1 MNVMKSIEYVARAD
15 AGSVYR
21 GSISDGG
28 DVTVIPAA
36 NGQEISLNLRQ
47 IDIQGYQRDG
57 GNLILSLADGRVI
70 VLEGYFGADGAA
82 DSRLFI
88 SADGYLN
95 EVTLV
100 EGAEGALYAQ
110 YGPTEMWGKW
120 SPSDDLIF
128 LGGSEVAGLAGAA
141 GGEEVSMLGAGLLG
155 LGGSGL
161 LGAAGVGAA
170 GLAATSLLAGNGGGD
185 GSGVGGGLPAGPA
198 RIEPVVNEDGA
209 IVIGGDD
216 QTDPSITITGEAE
229 PGSEIEVSIGDKTVD
244 TTANDDGEWEA
255 TFEGDDFPE
264 DGEYDVTVT
273 VTEPDGT
280 ETTLDGPSI
289 TIDTTPPEVEVT
301 DGLVSSGHIVNDD
314 DFRDGVEIAGTG
326 EVGASVAVT
335 IDQVTET
342 VVVGEDGTWRVEFDA
357 NDLQE
362 GDYERDVTIVS
373 TDTFGNSS
381 TITETIS
388 IDTIYNDL
396 GINANQVGDNGLVNK
411 DWADHEGLVVTGMS
425 EPGATVVVSMGG
437 QNATVTAGGDGAW
450 EAAFD
455 PYALPDTQYDAT
467 VTARTVDD
475 AGNVTETSET
485 IRVDLEVRDF
495 THQADIGGADGVI
508 NSSEISDGFTLTG
521 TVEDGQSTV
530 TLKFFDQVVEA
541 DVNADGTWTA
551 SFDGTQIPPGDYTQ
565 DVQIIA
571 QDTAGNTRPLTQA
584 VEVDT
589 EAGSLTLN
597 GNAVGNNGVINH
609 EVYEDGVMVTGTA
622 DPGASVV
629 VKLGEVEYTVQAD
642 QTTGQWQQF
651 YSTADLTPG
660 DPNPELTAT
669 ITDEHDN
676 SYSLSHT
683 LTVDTL
689 VDDLSMATP
698 TGMPTTADGMNVIN
712 QRLADGGFELTGTV
726 EPGSQVWV
734 EIDGVPA
741 RVSVDQATGDWTA
754 VFDAGTIPGGTREAD
769 MIVSVQDPVGN
780 IDSIDSRVLIDTE
793 VKNLAHGETVGA
805 VNGFA
810 NLDAARDG
818 LELTGTVEPGSE
830 VEVNIFGETYFAKG
844 DSSGA
849 WSIIVP
855 RGDIPNDE
863 GTAQMTIRATDIYG
877 NPGTATGQVA
887 YDMVAPGEPFVRFV
901 GEELD
906 GGYSVVGTEATGE
919 TVSFHQIDE
928 GGLTPLEV
936 TGTPVGSQTYHTF
949 VDGSGNSAPIPDGS
963 QLLVTS
969 TDQAGNASTTY
980 LVLDEVNASD
990 VDLAN
995 PALDGFNVETID
1007 LSSRGA
1013 SGELTITEEQLL
1025 ALSDNSD
1032 TLTVRGGGDDKL
1044 TIDGAQQVTGSAD
1057 EPAGFDIYSLG
1068 DDATIVVDE
1077 DIDIVT

>member
-1 MNVMKSIEYVARAD
+1 MSVIEYVARAD

-21 GSISDGG
+21 GSIPEG
-28 DVTVIPAA
+28 DEVTVIPAA

-47 IDIQGYQRDG
+47 IDIEGYQRDG
-57 GNLILSLADGRVI
+57 GNLILSLADGRVV
-70 VLEGYFGADGAA
+70 VLEGYFGADGAK

-95 EVTLV
+95 EVSLV
-100 EGAEGALYAQ
+100 EGSEGTLYAQ
-110 YGPTEMWGKW
+110 YGPTETWGKW
-120 SPSDDLIF
+120 SPSDELIF
-128 LGGSEVAGLAGAA
+128 LESTDVAGPAGAA
-141 GGEEVSMLGAGLLG
+141 GGDEVSMLGAGLLG

-170 GLAATSLLAGNGGGD
+170 GLAATSLLAGGSD
-185 GSGVGGGLPAGPA
+185 GSGSGGVGGGIIGGPA
-198 RIEPVVNEDGA
+198 RIEPVVNEDA
-209 IVIGGDD
+209 PIVIGGDD
-216 QTDPSITITGEAE
+216 ASDPSITITGEAE
-229 PGSEIEVSIGDKTVD
+229 PGSDIEVSIGDKTVD
-244 TTANDDGEWEA
+244 TSANDDGEWEA

-264 DGEYDVTVT
+264 DGEYDVSVT

-289 TIDTTPPEVEVT
+289 TIDTTPPDVAVT
-301 DGLVSSGHIVNDD
+301 DGLVSNGHIVNDD

-326 EVGASVAVT
+326 EVGATVEVT
-335 IDQVTET
+335 IDEVTET
-342 VVVGEDGTWRVEFDA
+342 VQVGEDGTWRVEFDPD
-357 NDLQE
+357 DLEE
-362 GDYERDVTIVS
+362 GDYDKDVTIVS
-373 TDTFGNSS
+373 TDGFGNSS

-396 GINANQVGDNGLVNK
+396 QINADQVGDNGLVNK
-411 DWADHEGLVVTGMS
+411 DWADDEGLVVTGMS
-425 EPGATVVVSMGG
+425 EPGATVVVSMGD
-437 QNATVTAGGDGAW
+437 QSTTVTAGDDGSW
-450 EAAFD
+450 EAEFD

-530 TLKFFDQVVEA
+530 TLKFFDEVVEA
-541 DVNADGTWTA
+541 QVNADGTWTA
-551 SFDGTQIPPGDYTQ
+551 SFDGDQIPPGEYTQ

-571 QDTAGNTRPLTQA
+571 QDTAGNTRTLTQA

-597 GNAVGNNGVINH
+597 GDAVGNNGVINH

-629 VKLGEVEYTVQAD
+629 VTLGDVDYTVQAD
-642 QTTGQWQQF
+642 QTTGEWQQF
-651 YSTADLTPG
+651 YDTADLVPG
-660 DPNPELTAT
+660 DHNPELTAT

-683 LTVDTL
+683 LKVDTL
-689 VDDLSMATP
+689 VDDLSMAAP
-698 TGMPTTADGMNVIN
+698 TGMPMTADGMNVIN
-712 QRLADGGFELTGTV
+712 QSLADGGFELTGTV

-741 RVSVDQATGDWTA
+741 RVSVDQDSGDWTA
-754 VFDAGTIPGGTREAD
+754 VFDGGAIPGGTREAD
-769 MIVSVQDPVGN
+769 MIVRVQDPVGN
-780 IDSIDSRVLIDTE
+780 LDNIDGRVLIDTE
-793 VKNLAHGETVGA
+793 VKNLAQGETVGA

-830 VEVNIFGETYFAKG
+830 VEVDIFGETYFAKG

-849 WSIIVP
+849 WSITVP

-887 YDMVAPGEPFVRFV
+887 YDMVAPGEPLVRFV

-906 GGYSVVGTEATGE
+906 GGYSVVGTDATGD

-928 GGLTPLEV
+928 GGVTPLEV

-969 TDQAGNASTTY
+969 TDQAGNASSTY
-980 LVLDEVNASD
+980 LVLDEVNATD

-995 PALDGFNVETID
+995 PALNGFNVETID

-1044 TIDGAQQVTGSAD
+1044 TINGARPVTGSAD

-1077 DIDIVT
+1077 DIKIFD